1 MAELSKKSNTS
12 SEATQRTRE
21 NRSIRDIVAD
31 KNLSGGQA
39 AMACFREYAK
49 ERPEVVAF
57 WTFGLG
63 FVLGWKLKIW

>member
-1 MAELSKKSNTS
+1 MTEFARKSVQN
-12 SEATQRTRE
+12 SEAAVRVSQG
-21 NRSIRDIVAD
+21 RSIREIVAD

-39 AMACFREYAK
+39 AMECFREYAK
-49 ERPEVVAF
+49 GRPEVVAF